1 MSLCFFD
8 PLLHHT
14 LFSFLSVSLSIF
26 PVCFVFLVKTEV
38 IMKQK
43 LYITCVCLALSGIS
57 LAQSVY
63 PGQYREKMKK
73 EVSIPL
79 QVESFDLQDVR
90 LLPSRFRENMERDS
104 AWMVSIG
111 TDRLLHSF
119 RTNAGVYAG
128 REGGYMTVKKL
139 GGWESLDCEL
149 RGHTTGHLLSA
160 YGLMYAATGSE
171 VFKLKGDSLVNG
183 LAEVQQALGNGYLS
197 AFPEELINRNIRG
210 TSVWAPW
217 YTLHKLFSGL
227 IDQYLYADNRQALE
241 VVKRMGDW
249 AYNKLKPLDETT
261 RRRMIRNEFGG
272 INESFYNLYAITG
285 DERYEWLARYFYHN
299 DVIDPLKEQR
309 DDLGTK
315 HTNTFIPKVLAE
327 ARNYELN
334 GSEDSRQATDF
345 FWHTM
350 IARHTFAPGCSSQK
364 EHFFDPAQF
373 SKFVN
378 GYTGET
384 CCTYNMLKLS
394 RHLFCWTADPA
405 VADYYERA
413 LYNHILGQQDPES
426 GMVCYFL
433 PLLSGAHKVYSTPE
447 NSFWCCVGSGFES
460 HAKYGEAIY
469 YHNDRGIYVNLFIP
483 SQVTWRKKGLTLVQ
497 TTRFPAEETTTL
509 TLHTDRP
516 VHTALYLRYPSW
528 SGKPEVRVN
537 GKKIRVRQEAGS
549 YIAVEREWKD
559 GDKVEVRYP
568 MSLRL
573 ERTPDNPDKAAVLY
587 GPIVLAGERGT
598 EGMETPAPFSNPKLY
613 NDYYTYDYHIP
624 ADLKT
629 SLSFD
634 ERHPEQSLRRKD
646 GTLEFTSPQG
656 DTLRPLYDLH
666 RQRYVVYWDLREE

>member
-1 MSLCFFD
+1 
-8 PLLHHT
+8 
-14 LFSFLSVSLSIF
+14 
-26 PVCFVFLVKTEV
+26 
-38 IMKQK
+38 MKQK
-43 LYITCVCLALSGIS
+43 LYITLACLALSGVS

-63 PGQYREKMKK
+63 PGQHKEKIRK
-73 EVSIPL
+73 EVTAPM
-79 QVESFDLQDVR
+79 QVEGFDLKDVC
-90 LLPSRFRENMERDS
+90 LLPSRFRDNMERDS
-104 AWMVSIG
+104 AWMVSIS

-183 LAEVQQALGNGYLS
+183 LAEVQQALGSGYLS

-227 IDQYLYADNRQALE
+227 IDQYLYADNQQALE

-249 AYNKLKPLDETT
+249 AYNKLKPLDEAT
-261 RRRMIRNEFGG
+261 RQRMIRNEFGG

-364 EHFFDPAQF
+364 EHFFDPARF
-373 SKFVN
+373 SEFVN

-394 RHLFCWTADPA
+394 RHLFCWTASPD

-413 LYNHILGQQDPES
+413 LYNHILGQQDPQS

-447 NSFWCCVGSGFES
+447 KSFWCCVGSGFES
-460 HAKYGEAIY
+460 HAKYGEGIY

-483 SQVTWRKKGLTLVQ
+483 SQVTWREKGLTLVQ

-509 TLHTDRP
+509 TLRVDNP
-516 VHTALYLRYPSW
+516 VHTILYLRYPSW

-537 GKKIRVRQEAGS
+537 GKKLKVRREAGS
-549 YIAVEREWKD
+549 YIAVERSWKD

-573 ERTPDNPDKAAVLY
+573 ERTPDNPGKAAVLY

-598 EGMETPAPFSNPKLY
+598 EGMEAPAPFSNPKLS
-613 NDYYTYDYHIP
+613 NDYYTYNYHVP
-624 ADLKT
+624 VDLKT

-634 ERHPEQSLRRKD
+634 ERHPERSLQRKN
-646 GTLEFTSPQG
+646 GTLEFTTPQG
-656 DTLRPLYDLH
+656 DVLRPLYDLH
-666 RQRYVVYWDLREE
+666 RQRYVVYRDLMK